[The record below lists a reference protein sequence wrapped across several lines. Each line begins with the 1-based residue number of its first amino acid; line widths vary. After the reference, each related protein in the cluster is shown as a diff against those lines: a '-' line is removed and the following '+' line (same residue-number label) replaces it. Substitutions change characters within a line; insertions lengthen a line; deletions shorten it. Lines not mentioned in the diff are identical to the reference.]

1 MCNVLKIS
9 RNSYYQWQRNSNHIK
24 RSKTTIL
31 KSKIIQIWQ
40 ENRKVYGSYKITKML
55 ARQGYNY
62 HPSYISRLMQQMGIK
77 SQAKRKYV
85 TTTNSNHDYKISPNL
100 LNRNFNVTE
109 LGKVWVSDITYI
121 RCKDKWGYLTTMLD
135 LADRKIV
142 GWALSED
149 MTAENTVY
157 KAWVKARKNREIS
170 DGFIFHSDRGVQ
182 YAANKMT
189 RIFKHNKKIN
199 QSMSRKGNCWDNAVA
214 ESFFKTIKCELI
226 YRKSFKNFIQI
237 YDQIDKY
244 IQWYNNK
251 RIHEYL
257 NYLTPLEMEVKLKNC
272 KTKRAA

>member
-1 MCNVLKIS
+1 MCNILKNS

-85 TTTNSNHDYKISPNL
+85 TTTDSNHDYKISPNL

-121 RCKDKWGYLTTMLD
+121 RCKDKWVYLTTMLD

-142 GWALSED
+142 GWALSKD
-149 MTAENTVY
+149 MTVENTVY

-170 DGFIFHSDRGVQ
+170 DDFIFHSDRGVK
-182 YAANKMT
+182 YAANKMS
-189 RIFKHNKKIN
+189 RIVKHNKKIN
-199 QSMSRKGNCWDNAVA
+199 QSMGRKGNCWDNAVA

>member
-1 MCNVLKIS
+1 MCNLLMIS
-9 RNSYYQWQRNSNHIK
+9 RNSYYQWQRNSNRIK
-24 RSKTTIL
+24 GNKTTIL

-55 ARQGYNY
+55 AREGYYY

-77 SQAKRKYV
+77 SQTKRKYV
-85 TTTNSNHDYKISPNL
+85 TTTDSNHDYKISPNI
-100 LNRNFNVTE
+100 LNRNFNVNK

-121 RCKDKWGYLTTMLD
+121 RCKEKWVYLTTMLD

-142 GWALSED
+142 GWSLSED
-149 MTAENTVY
+149 MTVENTVY
-157 KAWVKARKNREIS
+157 KAWIRARKNREIS
-170 DGFIFHSDRGVQ
+170 DDFIFHSDRGVQ

-189 RIFKHNKKIN
+189 NIFKHNKKIN

-226 YRKSFKNFIQI
+226 YRKSFKTYIEAYN
-237 YDQIDKY
+237 QIDKY

-257 NYLTPLEMEVKLKNC
+257 NYLTPLEMEVKLKNN